1 MSLVKRYLKT
11 KPICKVTFLVS
22 PEAAGASRDIRL
34 VGDFNQWDPQAHP
47 MKRTRDGAF
56 TTTVDLPAGSDFEF
70 RYFMDEAA
78 WENDW
83 DADAYV
89 PSHYGSDNSLVRT

>member
-1 MSLVKRYLKT
+1 MSLEKRYLKT

-22 PEAAGASRDIRL
+22 PEAAGATRDIRL
-34 VGDFNQWDPQAHP
+34 VGDFNAWNPEAHP
-47 MKRTRDGAF
+47 MRRKRDGGF
-56 TTTVDLPAGSDFEF
+56 TATVDLPAGSDFEF

-83 DADAYV
+83 EADAYV
-89 PSHYGSDNSLVRT
+89 PSYYGSDNSLVRT